1 MQSESIVTCQF
12 STKPNKEMHFH
23 QDIEIIYV
31 LDGVLEVIFEK
42 EEKMGTILIT
52 GWLEDEVLVLIVSDD
67 GVGISEDKLKI
78 ILTGAGESISGSN
91 IGIYNTHERL
101 QLFYNNTDFGL
112 AYSSNEGNG
121 TEVEI
126 RIPAKKISV

>member
-42 EEKMGTILIT
+42 EEKLLKTDEFLLVNTNVRHCYRGCSAAGACISCAILQKKNQRAMTIC
-52 GWLEDEVLVLIVSDD
+52 
-67 GVGISEDKLKI
+67 GIL
-78 ILTGAGESISGSN
+78 SGSFL
-91 IGIYNTHERL
+91 IITIRMRGR
-101 QLFYNNTDFGL
+101 
-112 AYSSNEGNG
+112 
-121 TEVEI
+121 EI
-126 RIPAKKISV
+126 F